1 MRLFGE
7 FFGQRPE
14 PEHHGTP
21 REIALSIVGPPPL
34 PMHGGD
40 RKAPSEERAAR
51 QDYNARLQAAEN
63 RQANLA
69 ASRASTR
76 ALKDYRAARVKRV
89 AILAECCPTC
99 DARAGKPYALDAV
112 FPIPQPGCTGAIC
125 RCRYAPVTAES
136 VAVGKDTGRRRGYE
150 ADADEHGARPA
161 VAASWW

>member
-1 MRLFGE
+1 MRLFGK

-34 PMHGGD
+34 PMQGSD

-51 QDYNARLQAAEN
+51 RDYNARLQAVEN

-76 ALKDYRAARVKRV
+76 ALRDYRAARVKRV

-125 RCRYAPVTAES
+125 HCRYAPVCEVGVFDEGRTAG
-136 VAVGKDTGRRRGYE
+136 GKPGREWTRGRTE
-150 ADADEHGARPA
+150 
-161 VAASWW
+161 